1 MLLAREELT
10 LVPGALEDIR
20 VIDFT
25 HALAGPFCVML
36 LGHLGADIIKVE
48 PPDGDEF
55 RRLWMPPGATM
66 DAYESLWI
74 NVNKKSIVLNLKS
87 SRGVELARRLIAR
100 SDVLV
105 ENYQKG
111 VMERFGLDYESVKE
125 LNPRLIYACSRGYGE
140 WGPYAKYG
148 NTAASNNSIS
158 GWIHSAWKNNGAT
171 GSKTL
176 GIGDEA
182 AGVSIALGILAALH
196 ARERTGEG
204 QKVEVSMQEAVLGFM
219 TSSMHEY
226 FTGVQVGNRPMKVAD
241 GYFTLRVPEM
251 NDFVWTEVARLME
264 RSDLIEDPRFA
275 TIVARRQHRAEV
287 EESVRS
293 WASQKTR
300 QEIWDGLRD
309 LDYFGAPVLSIGEV
323 MEDPHINERRAF
335 IERDHPTAG
344 LTKLLAPWIHLSKTP
359 AAIKT
364 DAPLIGQ
371 HTDEVLGGTLGLSR
385 EELAD
390 LRALGAIK

>member
-1 MLLAREELT
+1 M
-10 LVPGALEDIR
+10 PGALQDVR

-36 LGHLGADIIKVE
+36 LGHLGADIIKIE
-48 PPDGDEF
+48 PPNGDEF
-55 RRLWMPPGATM
+55 RRLWMPPGATT

-74 NVNKKSIVLNLKS
+74 NVNKKSIVLNLKTPK
-87 SRGVELARRLIAR
+87 GVELARRLIAR
-100 SDVLV
+100 ADVLV

-111 VMERFGLDYESVKE
+111 VMERFGLDYDSIKA

-140 WGPYAKYG
+140 WGPYANYG
-148 NTAASNNSIS
+148 NTAASNNSIA
-158 GWIHSAWKNNGAT
+158 GWTHSAWKNNGAT
-171 GSKTL
+171 GTKTL

-196 ARERTGEG
+196 ARERSGEG

-226 FTGVQVGNRPMKVAD
+226 FTGVGVGNRPMKVAD

-251 NDFVWTEVARLME
+251 SDSVWAQVAT
-264 RSDLIEDPRFA
+264 LIGQDDPIQDPQFA
-275 TIVARRQHRAEV
+275 TVAARRQHRAEL
-287 EESVRS
+287 EELVRT
-293 WASQKTR
+293 WASGKTR
-300 QEIWDGLRD
+300 QEIWDGLRE

-323 MEDPHINERRAF
+323 MEDPHIKERRAF

-344 LTKLLAPWIHLSKTP
+344 PTTLLAPWIHLSKTP
-359 AAIKT
+359 ASIHD
-364 DAPLIGQ
+364 DAPVIGQ
-371 HTDEVLGGTLGLSR
+371 HTDEVLGGLLGLTR
-385 EELAD
+385 AELGD
-390 LRALGAIK
+390 LRAQGVVK

>member
-1 MLLAREELT
+1 M
-10 LVPGALEDIR
+10 PGALQDLR

-48 PPDGDEF
+48 PPNGDEF
-55 RRLWMPPGATM
+55 RRIWMQPGATT

-74 NVNKKSIVLNLKS
+74 NVNKKSIVLNLKNQK
-87 SRGVELARRLIAR
+87 GAEIARKLIAR
-100 SDVLV
+100 ADVLV

-111 VMERFGLDYESVKE
+111 VMERFALDYVSVKA

-140 WGPYAKYG
+140 WGPYANYG
-148 NTAASNNSIS
+148 NTAASNNSIA
-158 GWIHSAWKNNGAT
+158 GWTHSAWKNNGAP

-219 TSSMHEY
+219 TSSMHEH
-226 FTGVQVGNRPMKVAD
+226 FTGNIVGNRPMKVAD

-251 NDFVWTEVARLME
+251 SDAVWARTAPLIGGNDL
-264 RSDLIEDPRFA
+264 LQDPRFTTA
-275 TIVARRQHRAEV
+275 AARRQHRTEL
-287 EESVRS
+287 EQIVRT
-293 WASQKTR
+293 WASGKTR
-300 QEIWDGLRD
+300 QEIWDGLRE

-323 MEDPHINERRAF
+323 MEDQHIKERGAF

-344 LTKLLAPWIHLSKTP
+344 RTTLLAPWIHLSKTP
-359 AAIKT
+359 TRIHH
-364 DAPLIGQ
+364 DAPAIGQ
-371 HTDEVLGGTLGLSR
+371 HTDEVLGGLGLTTAD
-385 EELAD
+385 LAD
-390 LRALGAIK
+390 LRAQGVVK

>member
-1 MLLAREELT
+1 M
-10 LVPGALEDIR
+10 PGALQDIL

-48 PPDGDEF
+48 PPSGDEF
-55 RRLWMPPGATM
+55 RRIWMEPGATK

-74 NVNKKSIVLNLKS
+74 NVNKKSIVLNLKTQK
-87 SRGVELARRLIAR
+87 GVDLARRLIAR
-100 SDVLV
+100 ADVLV

-111 VMERFGLDYESVKE
+111 VMERFGLDYDSVKA

-140 WGPYAKYG
+140 WGPYANYG
-148 NTAASNNSIS
+148 NTAASNNSIA
-158 GWIHSAWKNNGAT
+158 GWTHSAWKNNGAT
-171 GSKTL
+171 GTKTL

-182 AGVSIALGILAALH
+182 AGVSITVGILAALH

-219 TSSMHEY
+219 ISSLHEH
-226 FTGVQVGNRPMKVAD
+226 FTGNQVGNRPMKVAD
-241 GYFTLRVPEM
+241 GYFTLRVPDM
-251 NDFVWTEVARLME
+251 SDAVWAQLARVVGDDRPLQ
-264 RSDLIEDPRFA
+264 DPRFA
-275 TIVARRQHRAEV
+275 TATARRQHRAELDQM
-287 EESVRS
+287 VRT
-293 WASQKTR
+293 WASGKTR

-323 MEDPHINERRAF
+323 IEDQHIKERRAF

-344 LTKLLAPWIHLSKTP
+344 PTTLLAPWIHLSKTP
-359 AAIKT
+359 PRIHD
-364 DAPLIGQ
+364 DAPAIGQ
-371 HTDEVLGGTLGLSR
+371 HTDEVLSGLLGLTR
-385 EELAD
+385 AELSD
-390 LRALGAIK
+390 LRAEGIVK